1 MYQRLERERRK
12 GGWKKVDG
20 WRKRSEV
27 GRPSMMERLRVFM
40 NRSGW
45 LLQSAVPQHF
55 LPPVGHFLFLC
66 DQRKGHKITIH
77 HNMLI

>member
-1 MYQRLERERRK
+1 MHQGLERERRK

-20 WRKRSEV
+20 GRKRSEG
-27 GRPSMMERLRVFM
+27 GRFM

-66 DQRKGHKITIH
+66 DQRKGPKITIH
-77 HNMLI
+77 HNMLISRLKF